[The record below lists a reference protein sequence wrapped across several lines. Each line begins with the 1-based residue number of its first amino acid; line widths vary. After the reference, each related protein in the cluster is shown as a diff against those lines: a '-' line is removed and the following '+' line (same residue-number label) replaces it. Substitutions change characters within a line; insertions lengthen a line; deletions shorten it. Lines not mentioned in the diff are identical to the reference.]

1 MALLL
6 ELLILGGLRLKNS
19 TEKLNELIDSEEK
32 ISKFYKK
39 VLIIVSISQI
49 FGGAGLAAGITVG
62 ALIAKDILGTDAYSG
77 VPSALFTLGS
87 AGAAMMVGMLSQKY
101 GRRIGLAIGFAL
113 GGIGAIGVVIATLFS
128 NIWLLLFALLVY
140 GSGTATNLQAR
151 YAGTDLAK
159 SHQKGKSI
167 SIAMVM
173 TTFGAVVGPNIS
185 DLMGDV
191 AQSLTLPSL
200 SGPFI
205 LAAIAYILA
214 GVVLFITLKPDP
226 YLVAKHIQAV
236 GTNKQ
241 EIDETLNNKNG
252 VVFGG
257 FIMVLTQIVM
267 LAIMTMTPV
276 HMQHHGHT
284 LNAIGIVIGLHI
296 GFMYLPSLI
305 TGVLVDK
312 LGAKFMSIA
321 SALTLLLAGFVSAL
335 SPTNSVFWIAVG
347 LSLLGIGWNFG
358 LISGTTIIVQST
370 SLDIRAKVQGKI
382 DVFIALSG
390 AAGGALSGVVM
401 AQSNYMTLAIVG
413 GLLSLLIIPFLR
425 FNRKTIN

>member
-1 MALLL
+1 M
-6 ELLILGGLRLKNS
+6 KNS

-321 SALTLLLAGFVSAL
+321 SSLTLLLAGFVSAL